1 MVSGVLRFR
10 SAVGFAVVVGGGEV
24 DRAGL
29 LDGEVRGAGRVEED
43 GRRARVEGV
52 EEEGGWIF
60 RMMAGGGGTYSS
72 SSRSAASTDS
82 KLPPAADL
90 LLDLDASN
98 RLDTEAWYE
107 SYFALASAG
116 R

>member
-1 MVSGVLRFR
+1 MVSGVVKFR
-10 SAVGFAVVVGGGEV
+10 SLVFANVGGEV

-29 LDGEVRGAGRVEED
+29 LDGEVREAGRVEED

-82 KLPPAADL
+82 KLPPPTAGL

>member
-1 MVSGVLRFR
+1 MVSGVVKFR
-10 SAVGFAVVVGGGEV
+10 SLVFANVGGEV

-82 KLPPAADL
+82 KLPPPTAGL